1 MRVGRREAAAQC
13 RGENSPPHH
22 SRLRSR
28 LNTWKIS
35 FAAFQF
41 GKRERPPI
49 AEMVS
54 ELIITQHD
62 HEMFIIDYFRFGPTE
77 LPSNTYYA
85 KFGLMLTLIDSL
97 AVVSSSG
104 PATIGKPL
112 NPKSFSVE
120 WGVIHHRS
128 IRQASRPTV
137 FFAPPGGSLAQLRR
151 PYRRTNR
158 RDGPKN
164 G

>member
-1 MRVGRREAAAQC
+1 MRVGRRGDATQC
-13 RGENSPPHH
+13 RGENYPPHH

-41 GKRERPPI
+41 RQRERPPI
-49 AEMVS
+49 AEMES
-54 ELIITQHD
+54 GLIITQHD
-62 HEMFIIDYFRFGPTE
+62 HEMSTIDYFRLGPKE
-77 LPSNTYYA
+77 IPSNAYYA

-97 AVVSSSG
+97 ALVSSSG
-104 PATIGKPL
+104 PATIRKPL
-112 NPKSFSVE
+112 DPKSFSVE

-137 FFAPPGGSLAQLRR
+137 FFVPPGGSPAQLRR
-151 PYRRTNR
+151 PH
-158 RDGPKN
+158 
-164 G
+164 